1 MEIDVT
7 PRHLRQ
13 GVVEE
18 AASAWKRARA
28 AEKTPER
35 ALRKMREKAKR
46 LALKAAKG
54 EQVAIVARGPRADVV
69 RPRGEGGEDSTSE
82 ATMLVPAMRQLNDP
96 TALALLRA
104 MYEFLASAN
113 LHHCRN
119 CDEEWVVFNAQWP
132 QAGAGCAGPRA
143 GYCETIAR
151 AGYDRCWSKQS
162 LCRRAWESG
171 FQGKGGRGR

>member
-1 MEIDVT
+1 M
-7 PRHLRQ
+7 
-13 GVVEE
+13 
-18 AASAWKRARA
+18 AN
-28 AEKTPER
+28 
-35 ALRKMREKAKR
+35 MR
-46 LALKAAKG
+46 ALKATKG
-54 EQVAIVARGPRADVV
+54 EQVAIVARGPRAEDV
-69 RPRGEGGEDSTSE
+69 RPRFEGGEDSKSE
-82 ATMLVPAMRQLNDP
+82 AAMLVPAMRQLNDP

-119 CDEEWVVFNAQWP
+119 CDEEWVVFHAPWP

-151 AGYDRCWSKQS
+151 AGYDRSWSKHS
-162 LCRRAWESG
+162 LCRRAGESG

>member
-1 MEIDVT
+1 MEA
-7 PRHLRQ
+7 
-13 GVVEE
+13 G
-18 AASAWKRARA
+18 ASARDDPRASAPKDARN
-28 AEKTPER
+28 T
-35 ALRKMREKAKR
+35 KR

-69 RPRGEGGEDSTSE
+69 RPRGEGGADSTSE
-82 ATMLVPAMRQLNDP
+82 ATMPVPAMRQLNEP
-96 TALALLRA
+96 MALALLRA
-104 MYEFLASAN
+104 MYQYLASAN

-151 AGYDRCWSKQS
+151 AGYDRSWIKQS

-171 FQGKGGRGR
+171 FQGKGRRGR